1 MATLILC
8 ASKPIQI
15 LNEVLTRLLVGWWS
29 SEKARKESSPM
40 KWQTTFYFVLLSSVL
55 AAGQLAPAAAE
66 PAGDEYRLPRA
77 AVDTQI
83 ANNGNGKIRGHGK
96 GNKFKT
102 NNLFGT
108 KINYANGGP
117 PPWAPA
123 HGYRH
128 KYATNSGGYK
138 PPFGLDP
145 CSP

>member
-1 MATLILC
+1 
-8 ASKPIQI
+8 
-15 LNEVLTRLLVGWWS
+15 
-29 SEKARKESSPM
+29 M

-108 KINYANGGP
+108 KITRHTASDAGCGNGVFAIGE
-117 PPWAPA
+117 
-123 HGYRH
+123 
-128 KYATNSGGYK
+128 SE
-138 PPFGLDP
+138 
-145 CSP
+145 